1 MTETVAR
8 SPKERAG
15 GRDKDWSKEVILSG
29 VRYASALRD
38 QWLTEEQIDTGT
50 GIMRAVV
57 GITVGGTELYRISL
71 CVSPT
76 TTGLE

>member
-8 SPKERAG
+8 SPKERELA
-15 GRDKDWSKEVILSG
+15 
-29 VRYASALRD
+29 
-38 QWLTEEQIDTGT
+38 EEQIDTGT